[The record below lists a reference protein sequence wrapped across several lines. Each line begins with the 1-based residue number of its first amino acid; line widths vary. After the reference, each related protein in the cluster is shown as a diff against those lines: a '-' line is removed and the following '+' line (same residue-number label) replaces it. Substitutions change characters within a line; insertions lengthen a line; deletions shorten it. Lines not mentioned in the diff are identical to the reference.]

1 MVGQGYVPDA
11 GHIVWLE
18 FSPQAGHE
26 QAGRRPGLVLSPR
39 SYNEK
44 SSVALFCPVTSKVKG
59 YPFEVLLPPS
69 MRVTGVVLSD
79 QVRSMD
85 WRARRARFEEQAPAQ
100 VVREVKEKLSV
111 LLP

>member
-1 MVGQGYVPDA
+1 VVGQGYVPDA